1 MNCHTGDSLDSEQTQ
16 ADIREN
22 VLKLLGDVAGR
33 LRVKLGESLA
43 SLEKYDV
50 PVERATTNSLD
61 ALKAYSMAVRL
72 PPGPDVV
79 AFLRHVIELDSNF
92 ASAYSELGSVYG
104 DLWRI

>member
-1 MNCHTGDSLDSEQTQ
+1 M
-16 ADIREN
+16 
-22 VLKLLGDVAGR
+22 LKALGDVAGR
-33 LRVKLGESLA
+33 LGVKLGESLA

-79 AFLRHVIELDSNF
+79 AFLRHVIDWTPILRRPIRN
-92 ASAYSELGSVYG
+92 
-104 DLWRI
+104 